1 MNPLLRLALG
11 ALAVAAVLYVAHR
24 VGGALGLVFVC
35 PLMAVLGKPLIEVL
49 AGYPRFV
56 ARIVMRKFEGRYYEF
71 RGRSMDI
78 EIDDQARCWIS
89 TADVR
94 KLTALPADGVLCRL
108 YPGECR
114 ESGDP
119 MHWRITTH
127 ALTRFFAKATDPDVT
142 KFRHWLE
149 VHVARP
155 ARNKLERGL
164 SAH

>member
-1 MNPLLRLALG
+1 MNAPLRLTLG
-11 ALAVAAVLYVAHR
+11 AIVMAAVLDVAYR

-35 PLMAVLGKPLIEVL
+35 PLMALLGPSLIEVL

-56 ARIVMRKFEGRYYEF
+56 TRIVMRKFEGRYYEF

-94 KLTALPADGVLCRL
+94 KLTALPADGVLWHL

-119 MHWRITTH
+119 MRWRITTR
-127 ALTRFFAKATDPDVT
+127 ALTQFFAKATDPDVT
-142 KFRHWLE
+142 R
-149 VHVARP
+149 
-155 ARNKLERGL
+155 L
-164 SAH
+164 SR

>member
-1 MNPLLRLALG
+1 MKWIVNLAFGVVVSAALLYAFWRSLG
-11 ALAVAAVLYVAHR
+11 AM
-24 VGGALGLVFVC
+24 GLVYAMPV
-35 PLMAVLGKPLIEVL
+35 LAVLGKPLVEIGASLPRL
-49 AGYPRFV
+49 A
-56 ARIVMRKFEGRYYEF
+56 ARIAMRKFEGRYYEF

-155 ARNKLERGL
+155 ARNKLERRLLGR
-164 SAH
+164 